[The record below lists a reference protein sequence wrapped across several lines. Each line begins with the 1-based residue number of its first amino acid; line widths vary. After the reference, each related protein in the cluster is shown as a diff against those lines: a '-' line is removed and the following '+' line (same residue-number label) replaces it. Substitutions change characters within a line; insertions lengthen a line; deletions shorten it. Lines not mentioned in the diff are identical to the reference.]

1 MKTMHCR
8 FVYADHWMKHTD
20 KRTGQT
26 TTLCPKLLAQERKKR
41 QRRRQKEEE
50 EERRRIE
57 IARIEA
63 EEKALLLPS
72 TIVIPEYSEFYQ
84 SQINYWDDERF
95 EPSTSPP
102 MHCPFSTVCP
112 PIRLTLTPQNS

>member
-1 MKTMHCR
+1 MQTMHCR
-8 FVYADHWMKHTD
+8 FCHSADHWMKHTD

-26 TTLCPKLLAQERKKR
+26 TTLCPKLIAKEKK
-41 QRRRQKEEE
+41 KAMKEE

-63 EEKALLLPS
+63 QEKSLLLPS

-84 SQINYWDDERF
+84 APINYWDDERF
-95 EPSTSPP
+95 EPTSPV
-102 MHCPFSTVCP
+102 MHCPFSTV
-112 PIRLTLTPQNS
+112 N